1 MMVQAEG
8 AMYDQMSRKLD
19 ILQKIDT
26 NTKIQIQFIHQRKMK
41 GLLRLLEERAQYLQE
56 LEALGK
62 ESDGTVSLITTN
74 EEMKKIALLI
84 EAKQQEII
92 KDNNA
97 ALEDARAEQ
106 DYIAADLRRIDSK
119 IKLQNYYDNQ
129 WVKFSGN
136 GFNQKG

>member
-1 MMVQAEG
+1 MVQAEG